1 MRITDL
7 INEVTTKG
15 YHSAAQKD
23 KMSNIVKTMF
33 KDPADP
39 NVVDAKRKIANRDQG
54 IGRISDRNEKAMAAT
69 AAQARQQQITQDRE
83 NLPTLIK
90 DLEQLKKEFD
100 PNFDRSDDYSVWDEQ
115 RNLQAQIKSLQDRI
129 NAAGGARESAS
140 GGATSSGAV
149 PAGRGKGRPDSIVV

>member
-1 MRITDL
+1 MKITDL

-23 KMSNIVKTMF
+23 KLSNIVKTMF

-39 NVVDAKRKIANRDQG
+39 NVIDAKRKIANRDRG

-69 AAQARQQQITQDRE
+69 AAQNRQKRLEQDRA
-83 NLPTLIK
+83 NLPELIK
-90 DLEQLKKEFD
+90 QLEKLRAEFD
-100 PNFDRSDDYSVWDEQ
+100 PNFEYSDDHSVWSEQ
-115 RNLQAQIKSLQDRI
+115 KGIQQQIHALQARI
-129 NAAGGARESAS
+129 NAAGGEKESAS
-140 GGATSSGAV
+140 GGSTSSGAV